1 MIILKAGVYC
11 ILTPHDCAMLR
22 SMFCLFRQLVFSI
35 KAPHVCAAFG
45 RFGTL
50 ILRTYLPVV
59 TNIFVLEISAGS
71 IGLLGFCQ
79 HGGVSFVAMR
89 ALNRPSV

>member
-45 RFGTL
+45 CFGTL

-89 ALNRPSV
+89 PLNRPSV